1 MKANARGW
9 DHTARYT
16 ELSQER
22 SHLSGL
28 APNASTPLPA
38 ALDVEVDACFVVKER
53 QKPVAI
59 QFSVTPVTF
68 AMKIT
73 R

>member
-38 ALDVEVDACFVVKER
+38 ALVRLTTGGDTPQRLQAALDSADAR
-53 QKPVAI
+53 DG
-59 QFSVTPVTF
+59 
-68 AMKIT
+68 
-73 R
+73 

>member
-38 ALDVEVDACFVVKER
+38 ALDCRGIGRDTLPRALKRER
-53 QKPVAI
+53 IRLLKRGGLP
-59 QFSVTPVTF
+59 
-68 AMKIT
+68 
-73 R
+73 

>member
-38 ALDVEVDACFVVKER
+38 ALDVEVDAYFVATG
-53 QKPVAI
+53 QKLAYVY
-59 QFSVTPVTF
+59 FVLSG
-68 AMKIT
+68 
-73 R
+73 RYHRR

>member
-16 ELSQER
+16 ELSQAR

-38 ALDVEVDACFVVKER
+38 ALVRLTREAGGDTPQRLQAALDSADAR
-53 QKPVAI
+53 DG
-59 QFSVTPVTF
+59 
-68 AMKIT
+68 
-73 R
+73 